1 MNVHVYFIFSK
12 SIIMV
17 NGSRVKMR
25 RRKVPAER
33 PGPRTSGGVLSVM
46 GTEVTLGVHVCSSH
60 CWEPAC
66 DGAREEPDAQ
76 RRNKNIT
83 PLFSAHNIVG
93 ENGQIYTHIH
103 TCVCVCV
110 YIRVCMCM
118 S

>member
-1 MNVHVYFIFSK
+1 
-12 SIIMV
+12 MV

-46 GTEVTLGVHVCSSH
+46 GTEVTLSVRVCSSH

-83 PLFSAHNIVG
+83 PLFPAHNIVG
-93 ENGQIYTHIH
+93 ETDKYIHIYTRVYA
-103 TCVCVCV
+103 CVCTYVYACVCHS
-110 YIRVCMCM
+110 R
-118 S
+118 